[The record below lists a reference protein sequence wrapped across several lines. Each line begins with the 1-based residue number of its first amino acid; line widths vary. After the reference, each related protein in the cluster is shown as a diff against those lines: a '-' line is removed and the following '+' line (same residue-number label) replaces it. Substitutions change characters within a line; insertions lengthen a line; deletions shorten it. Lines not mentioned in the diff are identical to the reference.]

1 MLKLTDPSLLRESLY
16 IDGDWITPADTEALT
31 VTNPATGEVVA
42 TIAQAGRQE
51 TADAIQ
57 AAEQAFPAWAALP
70 ARERSAK
77 LNAWH
82 DLIAAN
88 VDDLARILT
97 AEQGKPLAEARGEIL
112 YGAAFFE
119 WYAEEAKRVYGQT
132 IPSPKANQRMV
143 VLQQPIGVCAAI
155 TPWNFPMA
163 MIPRKA
169 APALAAGCTMVLKP
183 APQTPLSA
191 LALAELADRA
201 GIPPGVFSV
210 ISGPA
215 ESIGDELMSSPIV
228 RKITFT
234 GSTAVG
240 KLLMSKAAATVKK
253 VSLELGGNAP
263 LLIFDDADLDVAVA
277 GAMASKF
284 RNMGQ
289 TCVCANRIYAQS
301 GIYDEFVSRFAKAV
315 EALKVG
321 DGFEPETE
329 QGPLIDD
336 AAVEKTEAHLQDAV
350 AQGARVVTGGDRHE
364 LGGTFFQPTI
374 VADAKPEM
382 LVAREETF
390 GPLAPVFRF
399 DTETDAI
406 RMANDTEYGLAA
418 YFFTKDNARIW
429 RVGEAL
435 EFGVIG
441 INTGI
446 TAYEGAPFGGL
457 KASGIGRE
465 GSHFGISEFLEIKY
479 LCIAEIGS
487 TASEQPTEEE

>member
-1 MLKLTDPSLLRESLY
+1 MLKLADPSLLKDALYIGGEWVAPESTESL
-16 IDGDWITPADTEALT
+16 
-31 VTNPATGEVVA
+31 VVSNPSTGETVA
-42 TIAQAGRQE
+42 TVAQGDREHA
-51 TADAIQ
+51 ADAI
-57 AAEQAFPAWAALP
+57 AAAKTAFPSWAALP
-70 ARERSAK
+70 APDRSAK
-77 LNAWH
+77 LKAWH
-82 DLIAAN
+82 DLIVEN

-97 AEQGKPLAEARGEIL
+97 AEQGKPLSEARGEIL
-112 YGAAFFE
+112 FGAAFFE

-132 IPSPKANQRMV
+132 IPSPRSDQRMV
-143 VLQQPIGVCAAI
+143 VLQQPVGVCAAI

-169 APALAAGCTMVLKP
+169 GPALAAGCTMVLKP

-210 ISGPA
+210 VSGPA
-215 ESIGDELMSSPIV
+215 EPIGDELLSSPDV

-240 KLLMSKAAATVKK
+240 KLLMSKAASTVKK

-263 LLIFDDADLDVAVA
+263 VLIFDDADIDVAVA

-289 TCVCANRIYAQS
+289 TCVCANRIYVQS
-301 GIYDEFVSRFAKAV
+301 GIYDEFVQRFAQAV
-315 EALKVG
+315 DALKVG
-321 DGFEPETE
+321 DGFEAGSE
-329 QGPLIDD
+329 QGPLIDE
-336 AAVEKTEAHLQDAV
+336 AAVEKTETHLEDAV
-350 AQGARVVTGGDRHE
+350 DQGARIITGGGRHE
-364 LGGTFFQPTI
+364 LGGTFFQPTV
-374 VADAKPEM
+374 VADARASM
-382 LVAREETF
+382 RVASEETF

-399 DTETDAI
+399 DTEAEAI
-406 RMANDTEYGLAA
+406 RLANDTDYGLAA
-418 YFFTKDNARIW
+418 YFFTKDNARVW

-446 TAYEGAPFGGL
+446 TSYAGAPFGGF
-457 KASGIGRE
+457 KASGLGRE
-465 GSHFGISEFLEIKY
+465 GSHFGIDEFLEIKY
-479 LCIAEIGS
+479 LCMAEIG
-487 TASEQPTEEE
+487 T